1 VVSRGTDVISCLNN
15 RILILGG
22 GISGLSVAWLLK
34 QRGILSTVVEAQNQ
48 IGGLARS
55 FNWHGIDCDI
65 APHRLF
71 THNQEV
77 LELIRRLVPMHQH
90 RRKSC
95 IFIQGKTIKDPI
107 DPVELCLSFPN
118 KAPKLI
124 GGFLFKPKLEETS
137 FANLALNRYGQGLY
151 NLFFEPYTQ
160 KLLGVSAK
168 EISPEWGRQKLRSSG
183 FGQWFKRNSKTY
195 FNSFYY
201 PITGG
206 YGTIAKRMAEE
217 LGDNILVNTRVSG
230 LNFDEKRITSATL
243 YHNGKKDVIECDNLI
258 STLPATTLATML
270 GQNIDF
276 QYNPISLVYLN
287 INKSQ
292 VMPYHWAYFADES
305 IVINRM
311 AEFKNFSQPS
321 VATDNTVLC
330 AEVTAHSD
338 TPSEDVVSALVSYG
352 LIKRHEIEDVLVLE
366 ESYGY
371 PIYLKGFET
380 ERTEALEIFGQY
392 RNLYTVGRNAEFR
405 HIDVDEDIES
415 AISCVENIIVDLGI
429 RRVKQET

>member
-1 VVSRGTDVISCLNN
+1 MVARVAKVITCLNN
-15 RILILGG
+15 RITILGG

-34 QRGILSTVVEAQNQ
+34 QRGIHSTIIEAQNE

-71 THNQEV
+71 THNRKV
-77 LELIRRLVPMHQH
+77 LDLILNLVPMHQH

-95 IFIQGKTIKDPI
+95 IFIGGKRIKDPI
-107 DPVELCLSFPN
+107 DPIELCLRFHS

-137 FANLALNRYGQGLY
+137 FANFALNRYGQGLY
-151 NLFFEPYTQ
+151 DLFFGPYTQ
-160 KLLGVSAK
+160 KLLGISAK

-183 FGQWFKRNSKTY
+183 FSQWFKRNSKTY

-206 YGTIAKRMAEE
+206 YGTIAERMADE
-217 LGDNILVNTRVSG
+217 LVDSILVNTRVTG
-230 LNFDEKRITSATL
+230 LDFNKNRITSITL
-243 YHNGKKDVIECDNLI
+243 HQNGKEDTMECDQLI
-258 STLPATTLATML
+258 STLPATTTAAML
-270 GQNIDF
+270 GEKIYF
-276 QYNPISLVYLN
+276 QYNSISLVYLN

-292 VMPYHWAYFADES
+292 VMPYHWAYFADEE

-311 AEFKNFSQPS
+311 AEFKNFAQPS
-321 VATDNTVLC
+321 MATNNTVLC

-338 TPSEDVVSALVSYG
+338 NPSEEVISALVSYE
-352 LIKRHEIEDVLVLE
+352 LIQREEIKDILVLE
-366 ESYGY
+366 EAHGY

-380 ERTEALEIFGQY
+380 QRAEALRIFGQY
-392 RNLYTVGRNAEFR
+392 QNLYTVGRNAEFR
-405 HIDVDEDIES
+405 HIDVDQDIES
-415 AISCVENIIVDLGI
+415 AISCVEKIIEDLGI
-429 RRVKQET
+429 

>member
-1 VVSRGTDVISCLNN
+1 MNN
-15 RILILGG
+15 RIIILGG

-34 QRGILSTVVEAQNQ
+34 QRGIHSTVIETQDH

-71 THNQEV
+71 THNQKV
-77 LELIRRLVPMHQH
+77 LELILRLVPMHQH

-95 IFIQGKTIKDPI
+95 IFIRGKTIKDPI
-107 DPVELCLSFPN
+107 DPIELCLKFRS

-151 NLFFEPYTQ
+151 DLFFEPYTQ

-183 FGQWFKRNSKTY
+183 FSQWFKRNSKTY

-217 LGDNILVNTRVSG
+217 FVDSILMNIRVTG
-230 LNFDEKRITSATL
+230 LDFDENRITTVTI
-243 YHNGKKDVIECDNLI
+243 HQNGKEDIIECDQLI
-258 STLPATTLATML
+258 STLPATTLANML
-270 GQNIDF
+270 GEKIDF
-276 QYNPISLVYLN
+276 QYNSISLVYLN
-287 INKSQ
+287 INRSQ

-311 AEFKNFSQPS
+311 AEFKNFAQSS
-321 VATDNTVLC
+321 MATDNTVLC
-330 AEVTAHSD
+330 AEVTTHSD
-338 TPSEDVVSALVSYG
+338 SPSEEVISALVSYG
-352 LIKRHEIEDVLVLE
+352 LIKREEIKDILVLE
-366 ESYGY
+366 ETYGY
-371 PIYLKGFET
+371 PIYMKGFDAQ
-380 ERTEALEIFGQY
+380 RAEAQKLFGQFQ
-392 RNLYTVGRNAEFR
+392 NLYTVGRNAEFR
-405 HIDVDEDIES
+405 HIDVDEDLES
-415 AISCVENIIVDLGI
+415 AISCVEKIIENLGI
-429 RRVKQET
+429 RSVKQET

>member
-1 VVSRGTDVISCLNN
+1 
-15 RILILGG
+15 LGG

-34 QRGILSTVVEAQNQ
+34 QRGIHSTVIEAQNE

-55 FNWHGIDCDI
+55 FNWHDIDCDI

-77 LELIRRLVPMHQH
+77 LQLILNLVPMQQH

-95 IFIQGKTIKDPI
+95 IFIRGKTIKDPI
-107 DPVELCLSFPN
+107 DPIELCLKFRS
-118 KAPKLI
+118 KAPKLVS
-124 GGFLFKPKLEETS
+124 GFLFKPKLEETS

-151 NLFFEPYTQ
+151 DLFFEPYTQ

-183 FGQWFKRNSKTY
+183 FSQWFKRNSKTY

-201 PITGG
+201 PVTGG

-217 LGDNILVNTRVSG
+217 LGDSILVNARVSD
-230 LNFDEKRITSATL
+230 LNFDEKRITSVTL
-243 YHNGKKDVIECDNLI
+243 HHNDKKDVIKCDHLI
-258 STLPATTLATML
+258 STLPATTLSTML
-270 GQNIDF
+270 GEKIDF
-276 QYNPISLVYLN
+276 QYNSISLVYLN
-287 INKSQ
+287 INRSQ

-311 AEFKNFSQPS
+311 AEFKNFAQPIM
-321 VATDNTVLC
+321 ATDNTVLC
-330 AEVTAHSD
+330 AEVTTHSD

-352 LIKRHEIEDVLVLE
+352 LVKRHEIEDILVLE

-371 PIYLKGFET
+371 PIYSKGFET
-380 ERTEALEIFGQY
+380 QRAEALKIFGQY
-392 RNLYTVGRNAEFR
+392 QNLHTVGRNAEFR
-405 HIDVDEDIES
+405 HIDVDEDLES
-415 AISCVENIIVDLGI
+415 AISCVENIIEDLRI
-429 RRVKQET
+429 RFVKQET